1 MLRFPARTQS
11 PETFPVSSPS
21 RIKKQLKFDMDSN
34 QELLHQ
40 LLSYDNNQEVYDN
53 LLENYKQSILD
64 IKHSFTITKEL

>member
-1 MLRFPARTQS
+1 
-11 PETFPVSSPS
+11 
-21 RIKKQLKFDMDSN
+21 MDSN